1 MIWFGNDSRLG
12 GVASFLT
19 RIGLV
24 LCRLKLGFFYYPLVF
39 YRNSA
44 NILIA
49 FFIDA
54 FSLPCLLLRHRPLRF
69 VDPFRFPSTMG
80 NSLPSRL
87 NGWALKEIQRKSS
100 FSSAQIQHLYKV
112 FDKITSSDNIMTK
125 EMFIQGMSEASGD
138 FKTDEDSKAL
148 LSSIFDLI
156 DAQDGCID
164 GKVDFRN
171 FSVAVS
177 LFPNDLTSLDDLL
190 HTCFSF
196 YDLAG
201 DSYITRAE
209 MKKCLKTLNNVLE
222 MEQFS
227 GKEKDNVGAE
237 IEKFVEECF
246 QEFDSD
252 CNGRL
257 DFEQF
262 KAAVNKHP
270 FVLNSASGLLSSV
283 GKGLV
288 KTGNANENQGEAKS
302 AN

>member
-1 MIWFGNDSRLG
+1 
-12 GVASFLT
+12 
-19 RIGLV
+19 
-24 LCRLKLGFFYYPLVF
+24 
-39 YRNSA
+39 
-44 NILIA
+44 
-49 FFIDA
+49 
-54 FSLPCLLLRHRPLRF
+54 
-69 VDPFRFPSTMG
+69 MG